1 MATISDQ
8 VGALHETPASGS
20 NYLNCDKRIW
30 SWVFTLD
37 HKRIGMMFIVL
48 VTVGLFLGAF
58 FAALIRLELAHP
70 GTTLPFMNH
79 DFYNRVFTL
88 HGAIMIFLFVLPA
101 IPSGIGNFVL
111 PLMLGA
117 KDVAFPRLNLFS
129 LHLFVIGVVFFV
141 LTLLLGGIDTGWTF
155 YAPYSIETHTAVT
168 VALCGAFILGFSSIF
183 SGLNFIVTTHTLRPP
198 GMSWM
203 QLPLMIWA
211 LYATAIIQIL
221 ATPVLAITLLL
232 VIAERVL
239 GVGIFDPALGGD
251 PILYQHFF
259 WFYSHPAVYIM
270 ILPAMGIISEVIS
283 VHSRKHIFGYKMIAF
298 SSIAIAFLGFLV
310 WGHHMFVS
318 GQSPLLGMIFS
329 LLTFSVAIPSAIKVF
344 NWLATMYKG
353 SIHLTTP
360 MCYALIFIFLFGL
373 GGLTGLF
380 LGALATDIQVHDTSF
395 VVAHFH
401 YQMLGGVGMAFF
413 AGMYHWWPKMTGKM
427 FNDKFGKINAAL
439 MFVAFNVTYFPQ
451 FIIGSRGMPR
461 RYFDYELLLDKNPE
475 ITAYQMVSTAGGLIL
490 IATFFGVFINL
501 VMSLFNGKPA
511 PANPWGGAT
520 MEWQCTSPPSQ
531 HNFDKPPEAN
541 DPYDFDD
548 IKYDAKI
555 KGYVTVQ

>member
-1 MATISDQ
+1 
-8 VGALHETPASGS
+8 
-20 NYLNCDKRIW
+20 
-30 SWVFTLD
+30 
-37 HKRIGMMFIVL
+37 
-48 VTVGLFLGAF
+48 
-58 FAALIRLELAHP
+58 
-70 GTTLPFMNH
+70 
-79 DFYNRVFTL
+79 
-88 HGAIMIFLFVLPA
+88 
-101 IPSGIGNFVL
+101 
-111 PLMLGA
+111 
-117 KDVAFPRLNLFS
+117 
-129 LHLFVIGVVFFV
+129 
-141 LTLLLGGIDTGWTF
+141 
-155 YAPYSIETHTAVT
+155 
-168 VALCGAFILGFSSIF
+168 
-183 SGLNFIVTTHTLRPP
+183 
-198 GMSWM
+198 
-203 QLPLMIWA
+203 
-211 LYATAIIQIL
+211 
-221 ATPVLAITLLL
+221 
-232 VIAERVL
+232 
-239 GVGIFDPALGGD
+239 
-251 PILYQHFF
+251 
-259 WFYSHPAVYIM
+259 
-270 ILPAMGIISEVIS
+270 
-283 VHSRKHIFGYKMIAF
+283 
-298 SSIAIAFLGFLV
+298 
-310 WGHHMFVS
+310 
-318 GQSPLLGMIFS
+318 MIFS